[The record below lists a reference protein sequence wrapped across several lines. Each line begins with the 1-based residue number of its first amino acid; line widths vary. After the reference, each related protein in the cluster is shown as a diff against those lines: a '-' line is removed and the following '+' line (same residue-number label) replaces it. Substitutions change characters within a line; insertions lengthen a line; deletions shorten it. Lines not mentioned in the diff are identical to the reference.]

1 LFLKICKNHLTE
13 NNAVIYKKI
22 TKIDGFFIIHKID
35 MKSLQLVILFVA
47 TFFSATAQQNISVEE
62 IYTGA
67 FRTKGMDALQS
78 MKNTNQY
85 TVLNFDRTSRTQQ
98 VDLYDFATLKKVS
111 TIIDAKNFTDLK
123 DGIDSYT
130 FSNDEKQ
137 LLIANNSNPIYRHSF
152 TANYFLYNLA
162 TKELSKI
169 LENVQE
175 PTFSPDGTK
184 IGFAKENNLFIYDIA
199 TKNTTQITFDGAKN
213 SIINGITDWVYEEEF
228 AFVRAFDWSADSK
241 KLAYIRFDESQV
253 PQFSMDL
260 YKKDLYPTA
269 DTFKYPKAGEK
280 NSDVSLYVYD
290 VASKGSKEINL
301 GSYSDFYI
309 ARLKWTNDANL
320 VSVQVLNRH
329 QNNLDLIFVDG
340 NSGVAKVVLNEKD
353 KAYVDVTDNLTFLK
367 DNSFIWTSE
376 KDGFNHIYLYDKNG
390 KLKNQVT
397 KGNWEVTNYYG
408 FDEKTKTVFYQ
419 SVEKGSILR
428 DVYKISLDGKKKV
441 RLSSQTGTNNATFS
455 PDFTYFINSYS
466 SVTVPTT
473 YTLNSV
479 KDGKLVQEIVNNSAL
494 LDKLKNYD
502 LPTKEFFEL
511 TTEKGHKLNAWI
523 IKPKNFDPTK
533 KYPVFMHQYSGPGS
547 QQVANKWLDTNDMWF
562 MMLSQQGYIVA
573 CVDGRGT
580 GFKGADFKKCTQKE
594 LGKFEVEDQIDA
606 AKVIGNYPYVDK
618 SRIGIFGWSYGG
630 FMSSNCLFKGADV
643 FKMAIAVAPVTNW
656 RFYDTIYTERYMT
669 TPQEN
674 PSGYDD
680 NSPINHVNKLKG
692 NFLLIHGTADDNV
705 HVQNTMQMIEALVQA
720 NKQFDWAIYP
730 DKNHG
735 IYGGKTR
742 IQLYNK
748 MTNYIKEKL

>member
-1 LFLKICKNHLTE
+1 MMSKKLLALFILTSFS
-13 NNAVIYKKI
+13 VI
-22 TKIDGFFIIHKID
+22 
-35 MKSLQLVILFVA
+35 
-47 TFFSATAQQNISVEE
+47 AQQKISVEE

-78 MKNTNQY
+78 MKITNQY
-85 TVLNFDRTSRTQQ
+85 TVLNSDRTSRTQQ
-98 VDLYDFATLKKVS
+98 IDLYDFATLKKVS
-111 TIIDAKNFTDLK
+111 TLIDTKSYKDLSE
-123 DGIDSYT
+123 GIDSYT

-137 LLIANNSNPIYRHSF
+137 ILIANNTSPIFRHSF
-152 TANYFLYNLA
+152 TATYYLYNLA
-162 TKELSKI
+162 TKELTKV

-184 IGFAKENNLFIYDIA
+184 IGYAKENDLFIYDIA
-199 TKNTTQITFDGAKN
+199 SKAITQVTNDGKKNE
-213 SIINGITDWVYEEEF
+213 IINGITDWVYEEEF
-228 AFVRAFDWSADSK
+228 AFVRAFDWSSDSK
-241 KLAYIRFDESQV
+241 KLAFIRFDESKV
-253 PQFSMDL
+253 LQFSMDM
-260 YKKDLYPTA
+260 YQKDLYPTSQ
-269 DTFKYPKAGEK
+269 TFKYPKAGEK
-280 NSDVSLYVYD
+280 NSEVSLHIFEV
-290 VASKGSKEINL
+290 GSKAAKKINL
-301 GSYSDFYI
+301 GNYSDFYI
-309 ARLKWTNDANL
+309 ARMKWTNDANVL
-320 VSVQVLNRH
+320 SAQVLNRH
-329 QNNLDLIFVDG
+329 QDNLDLIFVDG
-340 NSGVAKVVLNEKD
+340 TTGTAKVVLNEKD

-376 KDGFNHIYLYDKNG
+376 KDGFNHIYLYDKTG

-397 KGNWEVTNYYG
+397 KGKWEVTSYYG

-419 SVEKGSILR
+419 SVENGSTVR

-441 RLSSQTGTNNATFS
+441 KLSSQVGTNGATFS
-455 PDFTYFINSYS
+455 PDFTYYINTYS
-466 SVTVPTT
+466 SVTTPPT
-473 YTLNSV
+473 YTLNSS
-479 KDGKLVQEIVNNSAL
+479 KDGKQAQEIVNNTSL
-494 LDKLKNYD
+494 VEKIKKYD

-511 TTEKGHKLNAWI
+511 TTEKGHKLNAWM
-523 IKPKNFDPTK
+523 IKPKDFDANK
-533 KYPVFMHQYSGPGS
+533 KYPVFMYQYSGPGS
-547 QQVANKWLDTNDMWF
+547 QEVANNWLDTNDMWF
-562 MMLSQQGYIVA
+562 MMLSQQGYITV

-580 GFKGADFKKCTQKE
+580 GYKGADFKKCTQKE

-606 AKVIGNYPYVDK
+606 AKVIGNYAYVDK

-656 RFYDTIYTERYMT
+656 RFYDSVYTERYMQ

-674 PSGYDD
+674 ASGYDE
-680 NSPINHVNKLKG
+680 NSPINHVSKLKG

-705 HVQNTMQMIEALVQA
+705 HVQNSMQMIEALVQA

-742 IQLYNK
+742 IQLFNK

>member
-1 LFLKICKNHLTE
+1 
-13 NNAVIYKKI
+13 
-22 TKIDGFFIIHKID
+22 
-35 MKSLQLVILFVA
+35 MKSKSILVVFLLSCFIAV
-47 TFFSATAQQNISVEE
+47 AQQKLSVEE
-62 IYTGA
+62 IYAGT
-67 FRTKGMDALQS
+67 FRAKSMDELQS

-85 TVLNFDRTSRTQQ
+85 TVLNFDRGSRTMQL
-98 VDLYDFATLKKVS
+98 DLYDFATLKKVN
-111 TIIDAKNFTDLK
+111 TFIDTKNFLELK
-123 DGIDSYT
+123 DGIDSYV
-130 FSNDEKQ
+130 FSTDEKQ
-137 LLIANNSNPIYRHSF
+137 ILLANNSNPIFRRSF
-152 TANYFLYNLA
+152 TADYYLYDIA
-162 TKELSKI
+162 TKKLTKI
-169 LENVQE
+169 LEQVQE
-175 PTFSPDGTK
+175 PIFSPDGTK
-184 IGFAKENNLFIYDIA
+184 IGFAKENNLFIYDVSSKSI
-199 TKNTTQITFDGAKN
+199 TQVTSDGKKNE
-213 SIINGITDWVYEEEF
+213 IINGITDWVYEEEF

-241 KLAYIRFDESQV
+241 KLAYIRFDETEV

-269 DTFKYPKAGEK
+269 ETFKYPKAGEK
-280 NSDVSLYVYD
+280 NALVSLHVYD
-290 VASKGSKEINL
+290 VISKNSKTIDLSN
-301 GSYSDFYI
+301 YNDFYI
-309 ARLKWTNDANL
+309 ARLKWTNDANIL
-320 VSVQVLNRH
+320 SAQVLNRH
-329 QNNLDLIFVDG
+329 QDNLDLLFVDAT
-340 NSGVAKVVLNEKD
+340 SGAAKVVLNEKD

-419 SVEKGSILR
+419 SVENGSIVR

-441 RLSSQTGTNNATFS
+441 KLSSQVGTNAATFS
-455 PDFTYFINSYS
+455 PDFSLFINSFS
-466 SVTVPTT
+466 SATVPPTF
-473 YTLNSV
+473 TLNNS
-479 KDGKLVQEIVNNSAL
+479 KDGKLAQEIVNNTAL
-494 LDKLKNYD
+494 AEKLKKYD
-502 LPTKEFFEL
+502 LPNKEFFEL
-511 TTEKGHKLNAWI
+511 TTEKGHKLNAWM
-523 IKPKNFDPTK
+523 IKPKDFDASK
-533 KYPVFMHQYSGPGS
+533 KYPVFMYQYSGPGS
-547 QQVANKWLDTNDMWF
+547 QEVANNWLDTNDMWF

-580 GFKGADFKKCTQKE
+580 GYKGAAFKKCTQKE

-606 AKVIGNYPYVDK
+606 AKVIGNYSYVDK
-618 SRIGIFGWSYGG
+618 TRIGIFGWSYGG

-656 RFYDTIYTERYMT
+656 RFYDSIYTERYMT

-674 PSGYDD
+674 ASGYDD
-680 NSPINHVNKLKG
+680 NSPINHVSKLKG

-705 HVQNTMQMIEALVQA
+705 HVQNSMQMIEALVQA